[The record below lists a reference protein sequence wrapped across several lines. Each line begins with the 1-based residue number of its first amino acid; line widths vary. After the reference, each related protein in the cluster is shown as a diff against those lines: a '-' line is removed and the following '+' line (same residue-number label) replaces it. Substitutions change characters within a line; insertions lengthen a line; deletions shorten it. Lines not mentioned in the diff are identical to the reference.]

1 MGVCLLSTHDG
12 VAWPLM
18 GRWGPR
24 RKRQWRVAMGAD
36 LTAVGAV
43 PAAVRATSKS
53 TMPHR
58 VPRAR
63 AEREAAAVAA
73 QCCCV

>member
-1 MGVCLLSTHDG
+1 
-12 VAWPLM
+12 M

-63 AEREAAAVAA
+63 AERRRRRRRSAAV
-73 QCCCV
+73 CEW